1 MGEGMTRD
9 EILAMEAG
17 PELAWKVAELVM
29 GLEVPGMLAVTPDHD
44 SPGGYCVPYTQDP
57 ILKCDVIRPV
67 YVAHCACDMDERQ
80 PGDDDYWGHYAA
92 CLEVVPR
99 YPEDIGPAWEVVEY
113 FGPAPFLLAFH
124 PADAWRTGGG
134 EIYCYSH
141 WSCWF
146 EGGGKIDAKTA
157 PLAICRAALLAV
169 MEVEG

>member
-1 MGEGMTRD
+1 MTRD

-17 PELAWKVAELVM
+17 PELAWKVGELVM
-29 GLEVPGMLAVTPDHD
+29 RLEIPGMLAVTPDHD

-99 YPEDIGPAWEVVEY
+99 YPEDIAAAWCVVEKMVPIKYGFNLAIESPPGPWGDWEVHFY
-113 FGPAPFLLAFH
+113 NGGTHLAF
-124 PADAWRTGGG
+124 AD
-134 EIYCYSH
+134 
-141 WSCWF
+141 
-146 EGGGKIDAKTA
+146 TA

-169 MEVEG
+169 MEVDA